1 MEIAIFGCG
10 SIGAIVATY
19 LSEVDI
25 AKQHTIHLI
34 GRQPLMTE
42 IAKNGLIYV
51 PYNAQKE
58 SQSILTKGYK
68 THTDIRQL
76 DKIDVLFFTMKSHGV
91 DLAIKDAFEIIKK
104 NNPIIVITMN
114 GLGIKDLILK
124 QIPKARIVETIANYP
139 SKIEGNVVTNTG
151 GNNTIYMEDSPLAR
165 EIVGPLLSAKNLDFR
180 IDPNFRTMQWTK
192 FMMNVGMNAVASI
205 PLLRIGEVL
214 EKETLRKI
222 INQLIKETLS
232 IAAREGIEFK
242 EDMYKLFFTIAAKDP
257 THRTS
262 TQQDVIAHK
271 PTEVDFFN
279 GYIVRKG
286 KEYGIPTPA
295 NDSILILMNIIDGK
309 IK

>member
-1 MEIAIFGCG
+1 MEICIFGCG

-19 LSEVDI
+19 LSQSDV
-25 AKQHTIHLI
+25 AKKNTIHLI

-42 IAKNGLIYV
+42 IARNGLIYV
-51 PYNAQKE
+51 PNNVQKE
-58 SQSILTKGYK
+58 TQSIITTGYK
-68 THTDIRQL
+68 THTDIHQM
-76 DKIDVLFFTMKSHGV
+76 DKIDILFFTMKSYAV
-91 DLAIKDAFEIIKK
+91 DLAIKDAIEVIKK

-114 GLGIKDLILK
+114 GLGMKDLILK
-124 QIPKARIVETIANYP
+124 YLPKARIIETIANYP
-139 SKIEGNVVTNTG
+139 SKLEGNIVTNTG

-165 EIVGPLLSAKNLDFR
+165 EVVGPLLTAKNLDFR
-180 IDPNFRTMQWTK
+180 IDPNFRIMQWTK
-192 FMMNVGMNAVASI
+192 FMMNVGMNAIASI

-222 INQLIKETLS
+222 INQLIKETLA
-232 IAAREGIEFK
+232 IAQREGISFK
-242 EDMYKLFFTIAAKDP
+242 EDMYDLFFKIASKDL

-262 TQQDVIAHK
+262 TQQDVINHK

-286 KEYGIPTPA
+286 KEYGIPTPVNEA
-295 NDSILILMNIIDGK
+295 ILTLMNVIDGK